1 MSKQQERIEK
11 RRRIRAEQKRK
22 KLKAKEP
29 DEIIEEE
36 DDLDDELDLAHI
48 DDDEE
53 DEYEVTEDDVPPE
66 QKEKEMGMDMSAP
79 VVMPGPTTWAEK
91 DTLDDARKKASELRE
106 VGWDVQD
113 LVYNIVAHPELT
125 PSEKA
130 RAMKGVA
137 DGFELRVS
145 SIMAT
150 GEEDT
155 EKELDL
161 LSVQA
166 IQAYDKRH
174 TGILENVADII
185 TKVKLT
191 AKRENA
197 LSDEQFALV
206 RNEGGV
212 KVRKYPIHDK
222 AHVRNALAR
231 AAQMINRGGSAA
243 RDARAALPKIR
254 AAAKRMGIGES
265 AKKESNAV
273 MVEKDANGDWRWVGL
288 VSNNFVDWDGDI
300 FSEEAHKEYVEWLDK
315 NMDAAPSFVTWHTP
329 GTVRENPVDFATFE
343 KGFLIMSGKL
353 TEQEATALLKAKAE
367 TEIGMSHGAF
377 VFARDPKDPRI
388 VTKYRMYEVSDL
400 PLDRAA
406 NPFTAFETITKE
418 VGMDKQKY
426 FAAILGS
433 EEKAKAFL
441 EKTGMK
447 QKELQE
453 AGVESK
459 EKTEA
464 APVEETK
471 AAQTPD
477 IQALVKELGLDE
489 LSEWVAKTKED
500 LEKIPLLEAALKE
513 LSTTK
518 EEKVAEMIMPPA
530 APRLSWMQ
538 EIRKENSEKNVVKEN
553 DPLKDAKPGLS
564 GGWLSEAT
572 QTTPMEVN
580 IK

>member
-11 RRRIRAEQKRK
+11 RRRIRAEQKRLK
-22 KLKAKEP
+22 RFKAKEP
-29 DEIIEEE
+29 DEIIEEDE
-36 DDLDDELDLAHI
+36 PDDELDLAHI

-53 DEYEVTEDDVPPE
+53 DEYELTEEDVPPE
-66 QKEKEMGMDMSAP
+66 QKEKEMAMETPM
-79 VVMPGPTTWAEK
+79 VMPGPTTWDEK
-91 DTLDDARKKASELRE
+91 ENLDNAREKASELRE

-113 LVYNIVAHPELT
+113 LVYNIIAHPELT
-125 PSEKA
+125 PSGKA
-130 RAMKGVA
+130 KAMKEVA
-137 DGFELRVS
+137 DGFEERVS

-150 GEEDT
+150 GEEDS

-166 IQAYDKRH
+166 IQAYDKKH
-174 TGILENVADII
+174 TGVLENVADII
-185 TKVKLT
+185 TKAKLN
-191 AKRENA
+191 AARRNA
-197 LSDEQFALV
+197 LRDEQFALV
-206 RNEGGV
+206 RNVNGK

-222 AHVRNALAR
+222 AHVRAALSY
-231 AAQMINRGGSAA
+231 AAQEIGNGGSAA

-265 AKKESNAV
+265 AKKEANAIL
-273 MVEKDANGDWRWVGL
+273 VEKDANGDWRWVGW
-288 VSNNFVDWDGDI
+288 VTNNFIDWDGDI

-315 NMDAAPSFVTWHTP
+315 NMDVAPSFVTWHTP
-329 GTVRENPVDFATFE
+329 GTVRESPLDFATYE
-343 KGFLIMSGKL
+343 KGFLIVSGKL
-353 TEQEATALLKAKAE
+353 TEQEAAGLLKAKTE
-367 TEIGMSHGAF
+367 TEIGLSHGAF
-377 VFARDPKDPRI
+377 VFGRDPKDPRI

-418 VGMDKQKY
+418 VGMDKLQY
-426 FAAILGS
+426 LAAILGS
-433 EEKAKAFL
+433 EEKAKSFL

-459 EKTEA
+459 EKTEV
-464 APVEETK
+464 APATTEEQKTS
-471 AAQTPD
+471 PD
-477 IQALVKELGLDE
+477 IQALVKQLGLDE

-513 LSTTK
+513 LSATK
-518 EEKVAEMIMPPA
+518 EEKVAEMLTPPA
-530 APRLSWMQ
+530 AARFSWLT
-538 EIRKENSEKNVVKEN
+538 EVRKENSEKNVVKDG
-553 DPLKDAKPGLS
+553 DPIKDAKPGLS
-564 GGWLSEAT
+564 SGWLSEAT

>member
-29 DEIIEEE
+29 DEIIEEDE
-36 DDLDDELDLAHI
+36 LDDELDLAHI

-53 DEYEVTEDDVPPE
+53 DEYEVTEEDVPPE
-66 QKEKEMGMDMSAP
+66 QKEKEMAMAAP
-79 VVMPGPTTWAEK
+79 MTMPGPTTWDEK
-91 DTLDDARKKASELRE
+91 EAMDEAHEKASELRE

-113 LVYNIVAHPELT
+113 LVYNIIAHPELT
-125 PSEKA
+125 PSDKA
-130 RAMKGVA
+130 KAMKEVA
-137 DGFELRVS
+137 DGFEERVS

-185 TKVKLT
+185 TKAKLT

-243 RDARAALPKIR
+243 KDARAALPKIR

-265 AKKESNAV
+265 AKKESNAI
-273 MVEKDANGDWRWVGL
+273 MVEKDANGNWRWVGL

-315 NMDAAPSFVTWHTP
+315 NMDVAPSFVTWHTP
-329 GTVRENPVDFATFE
+329 GTVRESSVDFATYE
-343 KGFLIMSGKL
+343 KGFLIVSGKL
-353 TEQEATALLKAKAE
+353 NEQEAAALLKAKTE
-367 TEIGMSHGAF
+367 TEIGLSHGTF

-418 VGMDKQKY
+418 VGMDKLQY
-426 FAAILGS
+426 LAAILGS
-433 EEKAKAFL
+433 EEKAKSFL

-464 APVEETK
+464 TPEPVAEQKTAPV
-471 AAQTPD
+471 QD

-489 LSEWVAKTKED
+489 LSEWVAKAKED

-518 EEKVAEMIMPPA
+518 EEKVAEMISPPA
-530 APRLSWMQ
+530 APRLSWMT
-538 EIRKENSEKNVVKEN
+538 EIRKENSEKNIVKED

-564 GGWLSEAT
+564 GGWLSEVT